1 MRLVPL
7 ECIRENSLL
16 GKNIYT
22 ADGRVLLRA
31 GVELTSIRLKKI
43 KDLKIFSL
51 YIIDEYSSAEI
62 EDVIKP
68 ELRQKSIS
76 VIKEV
81 FSDIERISSVHK
93 FEKRKLS
100 EYSQK
105 EQNYFNSINEVA
117 EELLENVLSNK
128 NVLLSLVDTMSIWII
143 IHMLIV

>member
-62 EDVIKP
+62 EDVP
-68 ELRQKSIS
+68 G
-76 VIKEV
+76 
-81 FSDIERISSVHK
+81 
-93 FEKRKLS
+93 
-100 EYSQK
+100 
-105 EQNYFNSINEVA
+105 
-117 EELLENVLSNK
+117 
-128 NVLLSLVDTMSIWII
+128 W
-143 IHMLIV
+143 

>member
-117 EELLENVLSNK
+117 EELL
-128 NVLLSLVDTMSIWII
+128 
-143 IHMLIV
+143 